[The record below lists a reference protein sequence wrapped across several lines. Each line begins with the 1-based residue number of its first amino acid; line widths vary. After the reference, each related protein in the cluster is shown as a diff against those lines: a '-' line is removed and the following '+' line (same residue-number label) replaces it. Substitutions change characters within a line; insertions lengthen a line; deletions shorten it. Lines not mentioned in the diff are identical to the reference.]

1 MFRRVSCLTLTVLL
15 LFCAVLPAFAND
27 MKLEGMYV
35 NTPNGKALNF
45 RSSKSTRSDDNIL
58 DWIPYGTKVFVT
70 NWDGTWATIK
80 YNGATAYVV
89 QKYLSIARPK
99 DFSEVQADGENAKA
113 AKELEKALKA
123 ENAKLDQSKVKKLD
137 LPYDVTVLVE
147 VEELAAP
154 VYKKPSLLE
163 EVLTRYE
170 SGTLL
175 TVIAENKDWAEVY
188 NGEKDETGYMLLSDL
203 EADIMEEEVI
213 AD

>member
-1 MFRRVSCLTLTVLL
+1 M
-15 LFCAVLPAFAND
+15 
-27 MKLEGMYV
+27 
-35 NTPNGKALNF
+35 
-45 RSSKSTRSDDNIL
+45 
-58 DWIPYGTKVFVT
+58 
-70 NWDGTWATIK
+70 
-80 YNGATAYVV
+80 
-89 QKYLSIARPK
+89 
-99 DFSEVQADGENAKA
+99 
-113 AKELEKALKA
+113 
-123 ENAKLDQSKVKKLD
+123 
-137 LPYDVTVLVE
+137 E